1 MTEQEKDNR
10 NLVYS
15 LEGKPPIGTAIVL
28 GMQHVLAMFVG
39 NLTPLLV
46 VGGVYAGANPGSIDV
61 AYLCQCGMV
70 MAGIMTMV
78 QLYRIGPIGSG
89 LPIVMGTS
97 SAFLGVNSFVASN
110 FGWAALMGAGLVGG
124 LFEMFIGS
132 IIKHIRK
139 VFPPLVT
146 GVTVLSIG
154 ITLLPVGVQSM
165 AGGGNPRINPNFGSL
180 QNLAIASIVFLVI
193 IFLKT
198 FGKGLANLAS
208 MLIAMIIGYMISL
221 IMYLA
226 IPPELQTF
234 NFTLKN
240 FMDNGLFSFPVP
252 FKYGIEFHAGAIIP
266 MLFMFIVTAIETIGD
281 STGVAQGALN
291 RDLTDQELRGTILA
305 DGFSSFFASIF
316 NVSPLTSFSQNVGL
330 VRMTKV
336 VNRFTIATGA
346 AFLILA
352 GIFRPIGEFFSTIP
366 PAVLGGAVIGMF
378 GSIAVSGIG
387 MLQKEKLNGRNT
399 LIVALAL
406 GIGVGF
412 GQGAGLAAGAMAH
425 FPTWLQYIFGG
436 NGIAAATIIAMVL
449 NLLLPQEKEEDQV
462 KAIV

>member
-1 MTEQEKDNR
+1 MARQEKDNR

-15 LEGKPPIGTAIVL
+15 LEGRPPIGTAIIL

-46 VGGVYAGANPGSIDV
+46 VGGAYAGANPGTIDV
-61 AYLCQCGMV
+61 AYLCQCAMI
-70 MAGIMTMV
+70 MAGIMTLV
-78 QLYRIGPIGSG
+78 QLYKLGPIGSG

-97 SAFLGVNSFVASN
+97 SAFLGVNSFIAGN
-110 FGWAALMGAGLVGG
+110 FGWASLMGAGLVGG
-124 LFEMFIGS
+124 LFEMFVGS

-146 GVTVLSIG
+146 GVTVLAIG
-154 ITLLPVGVQSM
+154 LTLLPVGVQSM
-165 AGGGNPRINPNFGSL
+165 AGGGNPGINPNFGSL
-180 QNLAIASIVFLVI
+180 QNLGIAAFVVVVI
-193 IFLKT
+193 ILLKT
-198 FGKGLANLAS
+198 YGKGLANLAS
-208 MLIAMIIGYMISL
+208 MLIAMIVGYFVSV
-221 IMYLA
+221 IMYVF
-226 IPPELQTF
+226 IPSDMQTF
-234 NFTLKN
+234 NFAMKN
-240 FMDNGLFSFPVP
+240 FLDNGLFSVPIP

-281 STGVAQGALN
+281 TTGVAQGGLN
-291 RDLTDQELRGTILA
+291 RDITDKELRGTILA
-305 DGFSSFFASIF
+305 DGFASFFASVF

-346 AFLILA
+346 VFLILA

-399 LIVALAL
+399 LIVALSL

-436 NGIAAATIIAMVL
+436 NGIAAATIIALVL
-449 NLLLPQEKEEDQV
+449 NLILPKEKDEQTD
-462 KAIV
+462 